1 MKPNFWLVAVT
12 TISTGLAAQ
21 TVTNAPTAPPLE
33 TPVMTTPAAPTNSTP
48 APAKKKRT
56 RRAAAKPAAQTE
68 LRTVPLVPG
77 PAVVDAHHVN
87 VRGQGKL
94 NSEVITRMTK
104 GDAVTVLEEVHLK
117 KSGPDEPSAWAK
129 IVLPEKAH
137 AWVNTKYIDAD
148 KTVKPKKLNLRG
160 GPGENYSVL
169 GVLHKGDPVKEVGTK
184 GEWTEIEATTN
195 AYAFIAAQ
203 YLKQEAPGTPAT
215 PMITGETSLASTTP
229 VITNAPPITP
239 TTVAEAPAVAP
250 PATNMPDST
259 INTPVV
265 AAPAITNEAP
275 AMPVAA
281 VAPTNAPEE
290 EGPLPTRIVQREGV
304 VHGTSSIQAPSSYQL
319 MSMDSGLPID
329 YLYTSST
336 NLDMSRYKGMHIIV
350 TGEEFLD
357 ERWKNRPVLTI
368 HRIQVIE

>member
-12 TISTGLAAQ
+12 MISTGLAAQ
-21 TVTNAPTAPPLE
+21 TVSNAPTAAPIE
-33 TPVMTTPAAPTNSTP
+33 TPVMTTPAAPTNSAS

-56 RRAAAKPAAQTE
+56 HKAVAKPTQAE
-68 LRTVPLVPG
+68 PRTVPLVPG
-77 PAVVDAHHVN
+77 PAVVDATHVN
-87 VRGQGKL
+87 VRGQGKI

-104 GDAVTVLEEVHLK
+104 GDAVTVIEEVHLK

-129 IVLPEKAH
+129 IVLPDKAH

-169 GVLHKGDPVKEVGTK
+169 GVLHKGDVVREVGTK

-203 YLKQEAPGTPAT
+203 YLKQEAPGTPAN
-215 PMITGETSLASTTP
+215 PMITSETSVASTTP
-229 VITNAPPITP
+229 AMTNAPAITP

-250 PATNMPDST
+250 AATNMPEST
-259 INTPVV
+259 VNTPIV

-275 AMPVAA
+275 AAPVAA
-281 VAPTNAPEE
+281 VAPTNAATEE

-304 VHGTSSIQAPSSYQL
+304 VHGTSSIQAPSDFQL
-319 MSMDSGLPID
+319 MSLDSGMPID

-336 NLDMSRYKGMHIIV
+336 NLDLSRYKGMHIIV